1 MIRVVLT
8 VLVAVALLAASM
20 PALESARTATT
31 AEQLDAEADRVERA
45 IAGVVSGSVAVKN
58 RALAARTTTTVRAPR
73 GLTAAR
79 IDRLA
84 LINGDDN
91 GADGSIESGDEFGD
105 RVVLRYQIDGGP
117 EGSVSVVP
125 RTLGASVE
133 VGGDGGPLELRTS
146 GESRIAFR
154 FVDDDDDPTVKIAR
168 VG

>member
-45 IAGVVSGSVAVKN
+45 IAGVVSGSVAVRD
-58 RALAARTTTTVRAPR
+58 RALAARTTATVRAPR
-73 GLTAAR
+73 GVTAAR

-84 LINGDDN
+84 LADSDRGGEEEFVDEGGEPGD
-91 GADGSIESGDEFGD
+91 G
-105 RVVLRYQIDGGP
+105 VVLRYRIDGGP
-117 EGSVSVVP
+117 ERSVSVVP
-125 RTLGASVE
+125 RTLGASVD
-133 VGGDGGPLELRTS
+133 VDGGPLELRTS
-146 GESRIAFR
+146 GESRVAFR
-154 FVDDDDDPTVKIAR
+154 FVDDGDPTVKIAR